1 MPLSSPA
8 WARAPTALPG
18 QAAAAACRAIL
29 PIHEAPSS
37 RRQRHSRC
45 RAGSG
50 DGGGSGGS
58 GGERRLPP
66 LDSAAGVAGWA
77 AASFPLWIAFGFA
90 ILFAMSTIC
99 GNKPSY
105 GALTLVRVAVVV
117 VLTSACTLSR
127 KNLHHI
133 LASQEPFLFL
143 K

>member
-77 AASFPLWIAFGFA
+77 AASFQEAAKSNLTKACLLLA
-90 ILFAMSTIC
+90 LEEEAAAQTA
-99 GNKPSY
+99 Y
-105 GALTLVRVAVVV
+105 AEAEALGAEDAAQR
-117 VLTSACTLSR
+117 R
-127 KNLHHI
+127 
-133 LASQEPFLFL
+133 
-143 K
+143 